1 MNSVSELVVRAAI
14 EARILLIKVLC
25 KAGFYEQ
32 DKFSLNF
39 DSIDFPLVF
48 GPGGYA
54 VYYNTYSIEKL
65 NFEEEE
71 FAKKYAVN
79 TILQTRNFII
89 IDKDDEFF
97 EVNDRDSI
105 AIVSPLELIKG
116 DELKFFQTKMS
127 QSDFLDLI
135 MSQQYLWD
143 VMKYRDKSYNSH
155 KSLTRTMGNLIQRI
169 KSLIE
174 ND

>member
-1 MNSVSELVVRAAI
+1 MEQMKARIILMNSVSELVVRAAI

-116 DELKFFQTKMS
+116 DELKIF
-127 QSDFLDLI
+127 SDKNE
-135 MSQQYLWD
+135 S
-143 VMKYRDKSYNSH
+143 K
-155 KSLTRTMGNLIQRI
+155 
-169 KSLIE
+169 
-174 ND
+174 